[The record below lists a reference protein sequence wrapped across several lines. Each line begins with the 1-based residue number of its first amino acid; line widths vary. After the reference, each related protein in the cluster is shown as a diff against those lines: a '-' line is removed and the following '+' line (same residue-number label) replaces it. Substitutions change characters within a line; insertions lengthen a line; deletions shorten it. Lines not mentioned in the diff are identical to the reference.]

1 MAGVLLGG
9 VLGAALALLLAPQTG
24 EETREFLKEKSTEL
38 AGKAKERM
46 AELGAK
52 VKEQAGEMVA
62 SGKEAL
68 RDRKE
73 KLISTLHGQHDEAED
88 EG

>member
-24 EETREFLKEKSTEL
+24 EETREFLKGKSSEL
-38 AGKAKERM
+38 AGKAKERV
-46 AELGAK
+46 AELTAK

-73 KLISTLHGQHDEAED
+73 KLISSLHGNQDEPED